1 MKIAYIK
8 YLLLIAV
15 VIIIQNTV
23 KNAEAGPRTKLGTM
37 AAPELLIPLGS
48 VGTSLQGSNLASV
61 TGIEAMY
68 WNPAGLSQLESPT
81 GEVMFSHMNYIADIN
96 MQYVAGVV
104 KLGDLGYLGASVR
117 SLSFGDAIQITT
129 ETSPEGTGATYS
141 PTYIVG
147 NLSFARAMTDR
158 IHLGTNIKLIN
169 ETIADVSATG
179 VALDFGIQYV
189 AGSSGLRFGIAL
201 KNLGPKMKF
210 DGPGLDRTF
219 VENGLTVVRRVT
231 LQEFELP
238 TNLEIG
244 ISYNAKLNKSNNVT
258 LSSTFQNSTFSSDEY
273 KFGLEYNYN
282 NNLFLRGA
290 GVYYANKESDEA
302 LFGPSFGAGL
312 KYPFGNFML
321 GFDYAYRVVT
331 EDGFNSTNQYFTLNV
346 DF

>member
-1 MKIAYIK
+1 MKNLYKYIIM
-8 YLLLIAV
+8 LA
-15 VIIIQNTV
+15 VIIVIQTAGN
-23 KNAEAGPRTKLGTM
+23 KSEAGPRTKLGTM

-48 VGTSLQGSNLASV
+48 VGTSLQGSHLASV

-104 KLGDLGYLGASVR
+104 KLGDIGFVGASIR
-117 SLSFGDAIQITT
+117 SLTFGDPIEITS
-129 ETSPEGTGATYS
+129 EQNPEGTGATYS

-147 NLSFARAMTDR
+147 NLSFARAMTDK
-158 IHLGTNIKLIN
+158 IHLGTNVKLIN

-179 VALDFGIQYV
+179 LAFDFGIQYV
-189 AGSSGLRFGIAL
+189 AGASGLRFGIAL
-201 KNLGPKMKF
+201 KNLGPKMQF
-210 DGPGLDRTF
+210 TGPGLDRTF
-219 VENGLTVVRRVT
+219 VENGITVVRRVT

-244 ISYNAKLNKSNNVT
+244 LSYTANFGRVNNLVV
-258 LSSTFQNSTFSSDEY
+258 SSTFQNSTFSSDEY
-273 KFGLEYNYN
+273 KLGLEYNYN
-282 NNLFLRGA
+282 NNFFLRGS
-290 GVYYANKESDEA
+290 GVYYPQKNENEA

-312 KYPFGNFML
+312 KYPFGNFIL
-321 GFDYAYRVVT
+321 GFDYAYRIVN
-331 EDGFNSTNQYFTLNV
+331 EEGFNSTNQYFTLNV